1 MFHPNLSP
9 VPTLLVSRYHNRTGM
24 WDDDDD
30 CCERMCTPQH
40 PCKEG
45 GGICLTDTDC
55 KVFSFGKLKGVFV
68 KK

>member
-1 MFHPNLSP
+1 
-9 VPTLLVSRYHNRTGM
+9 M

-45 GGICLTDTDC
+45 GGICSTDTDC
-55 KVFSFGKLKGVFV
+55 KVFSFGKLKGMFV

>member
-1 MFHPNLSP
+1 
-9 VPTLLVSRYHNRTGM
+9 M

-45 GGICLTDTDC
+45 GGICSTDTDC

-68 KK
+68 KE